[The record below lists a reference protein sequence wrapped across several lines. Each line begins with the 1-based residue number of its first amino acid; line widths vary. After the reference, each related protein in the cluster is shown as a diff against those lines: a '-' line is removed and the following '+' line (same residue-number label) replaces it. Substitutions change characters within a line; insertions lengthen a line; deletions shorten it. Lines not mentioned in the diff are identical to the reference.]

1 MDVTSITAT
10 GGILYGSSC
19 SRSSAHGKRNLSL
32 DRELLDGKQPGALMA
47 LVINGTMDKQA
58 EMASRLRTHS
68 MNALGKG
75 LRMDIA
81 I

>member
-1 MDVTSITAT
+1 MEALVAGPRLTENGTFLST
-10 GGILYGSSC
+10 G
-19 SRSSAHGKRNLSL
+19 
-32 DRELLDGKQPGALMA
+32 ELLDGKQPGALMA

>member
-1 MDVTSITAT
+1 MEALAPV
-10 GGILYGSSC
+10 
-19 SRSSAHGKRNLSL
+19 SAHGKREPFS
-32 DRELLDGKQPGALMA
+32 RPGELLDGKQPGALMA

>member
-1 MDVTSITAT
+1 MEALAAGPRLTENGTFLST
-10 GGILYGSSC
+10 G
-19 SRSSAHGKRNLSL
+19 
-32 DRELLDGKQPGALMA
+32 ELLDGKQPGALMA

-68 MNALGKG
+68 MNALGTG

>member
-1 MDVTSITAT
+1 MEALAAGPRLTENGTF
-10 GGILYGSSC
+10 
-19 SRSSAHGKRNLSL
+19 LSTE
-32 DRELLDGKQPGALMA
+32 ELLDGKQPGALMA

>member
-1 MDVTSITAT
+1 MEALAAGPRLTENGTF
-10 GGILYGSSC
+10 
-19 SRSSAHGKRNLSL
+19 LST
-32 DRELLDGKQPGALMA
+32 KQPAALMA